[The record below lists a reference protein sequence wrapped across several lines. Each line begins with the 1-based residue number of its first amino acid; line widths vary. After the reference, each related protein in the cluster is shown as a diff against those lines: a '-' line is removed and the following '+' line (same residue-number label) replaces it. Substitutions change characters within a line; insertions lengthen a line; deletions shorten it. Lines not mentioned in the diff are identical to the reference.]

1 MYLSAVIMYLSAVTM
16 YLSAV
21 AFLLSPYFTIP
32 NRGKK
37 NVRY

>member
-1 MYLSAVIMYLSAVTM
+1 MYLNAVTM
-16 YLSAV
+16 YLNAV
-21 AFLLSPYFTIP
+21 TMYLNAVTILLSPYFTIP

>member
-1 MYLSAVIMYLSAVTM
+1 MYLSAVTMYLSAVTM

-21 AFLLSPYFTIP
+21 AFLLSPYFTTA
-32 NRGKK
+32 NKGKK